1 VQSEYN
7 IVSYLKRKP
16 RLGRQQDELDGTL
29 DSVTKKL
36 KAYIGSL
43 SDSIPQ
49 MDAFGK
55 AVTDVFRKL
64 EDGQSKANLSLGIAV
79 GIYEKYAKVIQTGVE
94 KINWLSE
101 RNKALNKSLN
111 ISSISAQTFADK
123 LRAINVQFGDDKT
136 FKFAANI
143 NKLTGGFATSNKMA
157 TGALGSQVKFQAYI
171 TENLQL
177 TDEAANSYALYAS
190 GVGKSTEAA
199 LVQQNA
205 LAKVLGDAAGIDQ
218 LTAQT
223 MITEEIA
230 GLSADIRQQY
240 AGLPGELETS
250 VLKAKLLGVSL
261 QKLYDIGK
269 STLEIETAVGNEIEM
284 QLLSGR
290 KLEVQGGKNFMAE
303 YRKATLMSDSN
314 KQQTLLN
321 EMLAKEGKTLKTNF
335 MYREKM
341 AQSLGMSGAELMNVI
356 EKQELLGQ
364 LGMEQYADLSF
375 DKLKAK
381 IEAAKLDPKK
391 DQDSLDKLLLVS
403 DKKTPSER
411 SLDQIQKDI
420 STLVRE
426 GSRGISIAGSEAASK
441 RFSDSVK
448 VFADQFTNKTFT
460 DVAANLESLNIAIK
474 STVTPISELGTEIP
488 KIGKV
493 LEKFNSVLG
502 IVDLKLPIGTTGLG
516 ESINTTQHQD
526 AILFDPRDEVVTVA
540 STDRGQL
547 ENTVNNMISGN
558 TSSTTN
564 MLTIDYAALG
574 NSIAAAMT
582 RVKLNINQSSNY
594 RDTFNA

>member
-1 VQSEYN
+1 MQSEYN

-16 RLGRQQDELDGTL
+16 RLGRQQDGLDGTL
-29 DSVTKKL
+29 SGATEKLRSLLDSLDSSIPEIDKFGESITNVYKKL
-36 KAYIGSL
+36 
-43 SDSIPQ
+43 Q
-49 MDAFGK
+49 
-55 AVTDVFRKL
+55 
-64 EDGQSKANLSLGIAV
+64 DGQSKANLSLGIAV
-79 GIYEKYAKVIQTGVE
+79 GIYEKYAKAIQTGVE

-111 ISSISAQTFADK
+111 ISSVSAQTFANT
-123 LRAINVQFGDDKT
+123 LRLINVEFGDEKK

-143 NKLTGGFATSNKMA
+143 NKLTAGFATSTKMA
-157 TGALGSQVKFQAYI
+157 SGALDSQVKFQAYI

-190 GVGKSTEAA
+190 GVGKSTEDA

-205 LAKVLGDAAGIDQ
+205 LAKVLADATGIDQ

-269 STLEIETAVGNEIEM
+269 STLDIESAVGNEIEM

-303 YRKATLMSDSN
+303 YRKATLMSDSV
-314 KQQTLLN
+314 KQQELLQ
-321 EMLAKEGKTLKTNF
+321 EMLTKEGKTLKTNF

-341 AQSLGMSGAELMNVI
+341 AQSLGMSGEELINVI
-356 EKQELLGQ
+356 EKQELLGK
-364 LGMEQYADLSF
+364 LGMEQFADLSF
-375 DKLKAK
+375 DKLKEK

-391 DQDSLDKLLLVS
+391 DQDDLDKLLKAS
-403 DKKTPSER
+403 DKRTPSER
-411 SLDQIQKDI
+411 SLEQIQADI
-420 STLVRE
+420 STLVR
-426 GSRGISIAGSEAASK
+426 GRSGDINIADSEAASK
-441 RFSDSVK
+441 QFSNAVR
-448 VFADQFTNKTFT
+448 VFTDQFTNKTFT
-460 DVAANLESLNIAIK
+460 NVAANLESMNIAIK
-474 STVTPISELGTEIP
+474 STVTPISELGAEIP
-488 KIGKV
+488 KIGAV
-493 LEKFNSVLG
+493 LNKINKFFSV
-502 IVDLKLPIGTTGLG
+502 VDLKLPMGTTGLG
-516 ESINTTQHQD
+516 ESIKSEEKD

-558 TSSTTN
+558 TNSTTN

-574 NSIAAAMT
+574 NSIASAMT